1 MEQKNLNK
9 IWRNSF
15 DFNKFEDMAKRHKKL
30 FVGTNIENQMLKFS
44 EEMDEYLASPED
56 DFELADCYIAA
67 AGTYNF
73 SPYIA
78 VMILNYLGSYGGA
91 LPHKIEKAAS
101 EKMHKNETERVWMV
115 VNGVI
120 RHVKLPAYAD
130 EMGFIDLPD
139 GKYIARKYACYGE
152 PAEEVVGVFDQY
164 LPSHY
169 ECVLRKA

>member
-9 IWRNSF
+9 IWKNGF
-15 DFNKFEDMAKRHKKL
+15 DFAKFKDMAARHRKL
-30 FVGTNIENQMLKFS
+30 FAGANLENQMLKFS
-44 EEMDEYLASPED
+44 EEMDEHLASPED

-78 VMILNYLGSYGGA
+78 VMILNYLSSYAGFTSE
-91 LPHKIEKAAS
+91 IEKVAE
-101 EKMHKNETERVWMV
+101 EKMAINENERVWTV

-120 RHVKLPAYAD
+120 RHVKLPAYPGD
-130 EMGFIDLPD
+130 LGFIDLPD
-139 GKYIARKYACYGE
+139 GKYIAKKYPCYGE
-152 PAEEVVGVFDQY
+152 PAEEVVGVYGKY

>member
-9 IWRNSF
+9 IWRNRF

-30 FVGTNIENQMLKFS
+30 FVGANIENQMLKFS

-78 VMILNYLGSYGGA
+78 VMILNYLSSYAGFTSE
-91 LPHKIEKAAS
+91 IEKVAE
-101 EKMHKNETERVWMV
+101 EKMAINENERVWTV

-120 RHVKLPAYAD
+120 RHVKLPAYPGD
-130 EMGFIDLPD
+130 LGFIDLPD
-139 GKYIARKYACYGE
+139 GKYIAKKYPCYGE
-152 PAEEVVGVFDQY
+152 PAEEVVGVYGKY